1 MKKLLMIDREA
12 GSNPGPLQA
21 LLHFL
26 PGHDDQVRDG
36 IDEEAVHGSQ
46 LMIDREAGSH
56 PGTIQALLHLRPV
69 HDDQVADGIDDKVV
83 NGCWLLLIVVG

>member
-1 MKKLLMIDREA
+1 MIDREA
-12 GSNPGPLQA
+12 G
-21 LLHFL
+21 
-26 PGHDDQVRDG
+26 R
-36 IDEEAVHGSQ
+36 
-46 LMIDREAGSH
+46 H